1 MADPLPEDPYGILGV
16 TKDADI
22 STIRREHRRLVL
34 KHHPDRVKISPE
46 SPELLEQAKAKFMRI
61 QKAYETLSD
70 PAKRAY
76 YDDSL
81 KLAKLRQAPH
91 SATESTN
98 LPPVDEP
105 SADPPR
111 PYECPLCPRRF
122 YRLEHQIRHIRT
134 HTAEK
139 PHACDHP
146 SCSKKFSTSDELIRH
161 KRIHARLRPK
171 RPDKN
176 AAAPRLFGEIDTSP
190 PRKPSLA
197 PL

>member
-22 STIRREHRRLVL
+22 SIIRREHRRLVL
-34 KHHPDRVKISPE
+34 KHHPDRLKISPE
-46 SPELLEQAKAKFMRI
+46 SPDLLEQAKAKFMRI

-70 PAKRAY
+70 PTKRAR

-81 KLAKLRQAPH
+81 KLAKLRQHDGPTTMSPDPAPG
-91 SATESTN
+91 
-98 LPPVDEP
+98 DEP
-105 SADPPR
+105 ATDPPR

-146 SCSKKFSTSDELIRH
+146 GCSNKFSRSDELIRH
-161 KRIHARLRPK
+161 KRIHARPRPK
-171 RPDKN
+171 VPDKN

-190 PRKPSLA
+190 PRQPSLA